1 MALITGTL
9 NIIIITRL
17 FDFYLLKSV
26 TCLQII
32 VPRDFLVLWLF
43 PELKQLVSPTIGFF
57 SLDKAI
63 KEPVHEVRVE
73 VVKLGLDIFHL
84 VISFSSFQ
92 SQCILGEGK
101 KILENTEK
109 PKLKKKNLHSL
120 HLLEASATV
129 TYVCSSNFLSKQR
142 ERLNFCK

>member
-1 MALITGTL
+1 M
-9 NIIIITRL
+9 
-17 FDFYLLKSV
+17 

-43 PELKQLVSPTIGFF
+43 PELKELVSPTIGSF

-63 KEPVHEVRVE
+63 KEPVHEARVE
-73 VVKLGLDIFHL
+73 VVKLGLDVFHL

-109 PKLKKKNLHSL
+109 PKLKKKPTKLHSL

-142 ERLNFCK
+142 EGLNFCK